1 MIAAQGPPEYCNM
14 ERVFLAIVGVAY
26 IALAVWCSVAPG
38 KTSQAVGFDLQ
49 PGSGQSEFLVVY
61 GGLEL
66 ALGILFLSPLVR
78 NEQTLFSLQA
88 CLIIHA
94 CLVVFRS
101 IGFAA
106 FSGIEIKTY
115 FLAVVEWIILL
126 TALFFWL
133 RFK

>member
-1 MIAAQGPPEYCNM
+1 M

-66 ALGILFLSPLVR
+66 ALGILFLLPQLR

-88 CLIIHA
+88 CLIVHA
-94 CLVVFRS
+94 GLVVFRS
-101 IGFAA
+101 IGFITFTGVGA
-106 FSGIEIKTY
+106 KTY
-115 FLAVVEWIILL
+115 FLAAVEWTIFV
-126 TALFFWL
+126 TAFVLWW